1 MPFDDIRFVDN
12 LFFKIYILCME
23 KILSIAEKIKIKR
36 SLEFIAY
43 LWSYWYV
50 WLTLFLLFGLS
61 ILSLSYLIKINY
73 FSSSLVRTG
82 IETVEIVNITSNN
95 NGLIVITN
103 PLIKNGF
110 YEVNLGFNCNLNSSL
125 INQKIQTNYE
135 LYKRNYNNSYYLSFP
150 DIKKL
155 VCI

>member
-1 MPFDDIRFVDN
+1 
-12 LFFKIYILCME
+12 ME
-23 KILSIAEKIKIKR
+23 KILSIAEKIKMKR
-36 SLEFIAY
+36 SLEFITY

-50 WLTLFLLFGLS
+50 WLTLFMLFGLA